1 MGRFDGE
8 PQGRLNA
15 CKVVGALRRALQ
27 VHADRPF
34 NWVYRSGASFPGSH
48 FEWDQS
54 GETEKRFDTHKLAL
68 IDIG

>member
-8 PQGRLNA
+8 PPKGRLNA

-27 VHADRPF
+27 VHADHPF
-34 NWVYRSGASFPGSH
+34 KGVYRSGACLPGSH

-54 GETEKRFDTHKLAL
+54 EETF
-68 IDIG
+68 